1 MVQGSSHARLTMNHV
16 AHCQWLHMG
25 TVPTR
30 VASTGTA
37 LRGGAAA
44 SWAFTGTTA
53 ASMRL
58 TEIYPRRFYF
68 ILTSDF

>member
-37 LRGGAAA
+37 LRGGCRC
-44 SWAFTGTTA
+44 FLG
-53 ASMRL
+53 
-58 TEIYPRRFYF
+58 FYGDDRSQHETYRNISPQ
-68 ILTSDF
+68 ILFYLNQ